1 LSVPKFKIDMK
12 DYLRLFRFVKPYW
25 ALFSAAVFCMAVSA
39 LFDGVSLAMMVP
51 LADKVMT
58 NKQII
63 LPGAVPGFLA
73 QFIAFLNNM
82 PQQTLLN
89 YLAVSIIILFFL
101 KEVFTF
107 LQSYLMS
114 DLGQRVIRDIRS
126 ILYAKFHSL
135 SLDYF
140 THKRGGE
147 MISRITNDV
156 RLVENAVSYGSTD
169 LVYQSLQV
177 IIFAVMAFFI
187 YAKLALVILVICPLI
202 SLPIIKVGR
211 VLRKLSRRGQE
222 KMADINSLLY
232 ETIIGARI
240 VKAFNMEEYEKKR
253 FAGVNQDYF
262 RISMKSIK
270 RTLILSPATE
280 FLGCLAGVFVFFW
293 GGKEVIA
300 GKLSFGILGLFLASL
315 LSLIRPFKKLS
326 AVNSLNQQAVAAG
339 VRIYEVLDAV
349 PSVVDR
355 PGAEEMKGLNESIE
369 FRDVHFR
376 YEKASVIKGVSFK
389 VSKGEIVAIVGP
401 SGAGKT
407 TLLDLLPRFY
417 DPQEGTILIDGRDI
431 REFSV
436 ASLRENIGIVSQET
450 ILFNDTIKANI
461 AYGRPE
467 ASLEQVMVAAAQ
479 ACAHDF
485 IMRFPKGYDTVI
497 GDRGMMISG
506 GERQRLAIARALLK
520 NPPILILDE
529 ATSQLDAESERLV
542 QQAIDRLISGRTVL
556 VIAHRLSTVRNA
568 NRIIALDDGRIAE
581 SGRHEELVKNN
592 GLYSKLCR
600 MQELRD

>member
-1 LSVPKFKIDMK
+1 
-12 DYLRLFRFVKPYW
+12 
-25 ALFSAAVFCMAVSA
+25 MAVSA

-58 NKQII
+58 NKQIV
-63 LPGAVPGFLA
+63 LPGAVPGFLSD
-73 QFIAFLNNM
+73 FIAFLNNM

-101 KEVFTF
+101 KEIFTF

-187 YAKLALVILVICPLI
+187 YAKLALIILVICPLI
-202 SLPIIKVGR
+202 SFPIIKVGR
-211 VLRKLSRRGQE
+211 ALRKLSRRGQE

-253 FAGVNQDYF
+253 FAAVNQDYF

-339 VRIYEVLDAV
+339 VRIYEVLDSV

-355 PGAEEMKGLNESIE
+355 PGAGEMKGLNEGIE
-369 FRDVHFR
+369 FRNVHFR
-376 YEKASVIKGVSFK
+376 YEKSSVIQDVSFK
-389 VSKGEIVAIVGP
+389 VRKGEIVAIVGP

-417 DPQEGTILIDGRDI
+417 DPQEGVILIDGRDI
-431 REFSV
+431 RESSV
-436 ASLRENIGIVSQET
+436 ASLRDNIGIVSQET

-467 ASLEQVMVAAAQ
+467 ASLEEVMVAAAQ

-485 IMRFPKGYDTVI
+485 IMRFPQGYDTVI

-568 NRIIALDDGRIAE
+568 NRIIALEGGRIVE

>member
-1 LSVPKFKIDMK
+1 MK

-202 SLPIIKVGR
+202 SFPIIKVGR
-211 VLRKLSRRGQE
+211 ALRKLSRRGQE

-376 YEKASVIKGVSFK
+376 YEKAGVIKGVSFK
-389 VSKGEIVAIVGP
+389 VFKGEIVAIVGP

-417 DPQEGTILIDGRDI
+417 DPQEGAIFIDGRDT

-467 ASLEQVMVAAAQ
+467 ASLEQVMAAAAQ

-568 NRIIALDDGRIAE
+568 NRIIALEDGRIAE

>member
-1 LSVPKFKIDMK
+1 MR
-12 DYLRLFRFVKPYW
+12 DYLKLFRFVRPYW

-39 LFDGVSLAMMVP
+39 LFDGVSLAMIVP

-58 NKQII
+58 NKQIV
-63 LPGAVPGFLA
+63 LPGSVPAFLSG
-73 QFIAFLNNM
+73 FIAMLNDM
-82 PQQTLLN
+82 PQQALLN
-89 YLAVSIIILFFL
+89 YLAVFIIVLFFF
-101 KEVFTF
+101 KEAFTF

-126 ILYAKFHSL
+126 LLYSKFHSL

-147 MISRITNDV
+147 MISRVTNDV

-177 IIFAVMAFFI
+177 VIFAVMAFFI
-187 YAKLALVILVICPLI
+187 YAKLAFIILVIFPLI
-202 SLPIIKVGR
+202 SFPIIKVGR

-253 FAGVNQDYF
+253 FAAANQDYF

-293 GGKEVIA
+293 GGREVIA

-339 VRIYEVLDAV
+339 TRIYEVLDAV
-349 PSVVDR
+349 PSVAEK
-355 PGAEEMKGLNESIE
+355 PGAAGMEGLENGIE
-369 FRDVHFR
+369 FRDVHFA
-376 YEKASVIKGVSFK
+376 YDKKDVVNGVSFNI
-389 VSKGEIVAIVGP
+389 SKGEIVAIVGP

-417 DPQEGTILIDGRDI
+417 DPRQGCILIDGKDI
-431 REFSV
+431 RDFSIV
-436 ASLRENIGIVSQET
+436 SLRKNIGIVSQET

-461 AYGRPE
+461 AYGHPD
-467 ASLEQVMVAAAQ
+467 ASLEQIMAAAAQ

-485 IMRFPKGYDTVI
+485 IMRFPGGYDTVI

-520 NPPILILDE
+520 NPPVLILDE
-529 ATSQLDAESERLV
+529 ATSQLDAESERLG

-556 VIAHRLSTVRNA
+556 VIAHRLSTVRHA
-568 NRIIALDDGRIAE
+568 DRIIALEEGRIAE
-581 SGRHEELVKNN
+581 SGRHEELIKKG
-592 GLYSKLCR
+592 GLYSRLCR
-600 MQELRD
+600 MQELTE

>member
-1 LSVPKFKIDMK
+1 MK
-12 DYLRLFRFVKPYW
+12 DYFRLFRFVKPYW
-25 ALFSAAVFCMAVSA
+25 ALFLAAVLCMAVSA

-58 NKQII
+58 NKQIV
-63 LPGAVPGFLA
+63 LPGAVPSFLSD
-73 QFIAFLNNM
+73 FIAFLNNM

-101 KEVFTF
+101 KEIFTF

-187 YAKLALVILVICPLI
+187 YAKLALIILVICPLI
-202 SLPIIKVGR
+202 SFPIIKVGR
-211 VLRKLSRRGQE
+211 ALRKLSRRGQE

-253 FAGVNQDYF
+253 FAAVNQDYF

-339 VRIYEVLDAV
+339 VRIYEVLDSV

-355 PGAEEMKGLNESIE
+355 PGAGEMKGLNEGIE
-369 FRDVHFR
+369 FRNVHFR
-376 YEKASVIKGVSFK
+376 YEKSSVIQDVSFK
-389 VSKGEIVAIVGP
+389 VRKGEIVAIVGP

-417 DPQEGTILIDGRDI
+417 DPQEGVILIDGRDI
-431 REFSV
+431 RESSV
-436 ASLRENIGIVSQET
+436 ASLRDNIGIVSQET

-467 ASLEQVMVAAAQ
+467 ASLEEVMVAAAQ

-485 IMRFPKGYDTVI
+485 IMRFPQGYDTVI

-568 NRIIALDDGRIAE
+568 NRIIALEGGRIVE

>member
-1 LSVPKFKIDMK
+1 
-12 DYLRLFRFVKPYW
+12 VKPYW

-202 SLPIIKVGR
+202 SFPIIKVGR
-211 VLRKLSRRGQE
+211 ALRKLSRRGQE

-376 YEKASVIKGVSFK
+376 YEKAGVIKGVSFK
-389 VSKGEIVAIVGP
+389 VFKGEIVAIVGP

-417 DPQEGTILIDGRDI
+417 DPQEGAIFIDGRDT

-467 ASLEQVMVAAAQ
+467 ASLEQVMAAAAQ

-568 NRIIALDDGRIAE
+568 NRIIALEDGRIAE